1 MHHIRSSSRSK
12 NYHHF
17 EKVMNVNSVLIY
29 IYTTTIAAYEN
40 ICVFIG
46 DIVKTIANTIV
57 VCWLPYNKKKCA
69 TSARC

>member
-1 MHHIRSSSRSK
+1 MK
-12 NYHHF
+12 T
-17 EKVMNVNSVLIY
+17 SVFS
-29 IYTTTIAAYEN
+29 
-40 ICVFIG
+40 VFIG